1 MRHLRLDK
9 SVKATFRLHAF
20 IMDPEKKGQTIK
32 RRLVELFRRLFYPA
46 VVIFLLSCIAFLVLN
61 HLEMKQNLATMDE
74 KVNAI
79 ELTVEKLAT
88 SPPHN
93 KAGEKNRLDTG
104 SLPVRRSKRAATVSL
119 QNLDKRVKVL
129 EIR

>member
-1 MRHLRLDK
+1 
-9 SVKATFRLHAF
+9 
-20 IMDPEKKGQTIK
+20 MDPEKKEQTIRK
-32 RRLVELFRRLFYPA
+32 PRLVELFRRLFYPA

-61 HLEMKQNLATMDE
+61 HLEMKQKLAAMDE

-79 ELTVEKLAT
+79 ELTVEKFFAT
-88 SPPHN
+88 SSPHN
-93 KAGEKNRLDTG
+93 KAGDKNRLDTG